1 LDAPYA
7 VQTVWRELDKKL
19 RTHHDDYNNFYEVD
33 PSRNEILDSV
43 DEVYS
48 TFPTDTFPDHESA
61 LLDWYSVLT
70 RELYAPEFDVNRL
83 MMANLAFWRAVSLS
97 IAEVHHHELTL
108 GDIKR
113 SLDIDSFDSER
124 SDCWTTL
131 REIERDAIEEQF
143 SGNRSTVTVDDAVC
157 DAIVKPVIQATSA
170 GK

>member
-1 LDAPYA
+1 
-7 VQTVWRELDKKL
+7 
-19 RTHHDDYNNFYEVD
+19 
-33 PSRNEILDSV
+33 
-43 DEVYS
+43 
-48 TFPTDTFPDHESA
+48 
-61 LLDWYSVLT
+61 VLT

-108 GDIKR
+108 DEIKR

-124 SDCWTTL
+124 NDCWTTL

-157 DAIVKPVIQATSA
+157 DAIVKPVIQATSG